1 MWIEISLIRKN
12 RGEYSVPE
20 VTALLQRIN
29 YKSKSIE
36 FVLLVNTV
44 QDKQSQE
51 KIHILLEILNKVVI
65 FVNEWKICVFA
76 DRSQNI
82 ILQMLIVK
90 ICI

>member
-1 MWIEISLIRKN
+1 M
-12 RGEYSVPE
+12 
-20 VTALLQRIN
+20 TALLQRIN

-51 KIHILLEILNKVVI
+51 KMYMLLAILNKVVI